1 MHDDKSTEDLI
12 KEMISSNRELLSSN
26 QNLVSS
32 VATLK
37 KDVTTLKMRDKQ
49 QEKRPCDDEDKD
61 KASRDGDGQDC
72 CDSDI
77 YVEDEPPLEL
87 PEGK

>member
-1 MHDDKSTEDLI
+1 MDNNKSTEDLI

-37 KDVTTLKMRDKQ
+37 KDVTALKTRDKQ
-49 QEKRPCDDEDKD
+49 REKRPCDDEDED
-61 KASRDGDGQDC
+61 KASRDGDGR
-72 CDSDI
+72 
-77 YVEDEPPLEL
+77 
-87 PEGK
+87 